1 MHSAQRLDLGQWYTP
16 PDVADLA
23 LSLALPTDPAAVA
36 ADLRVLDPACGDGV
50 FLARAHA
57 RGIGTQGGAL
67 CGIEV
72 DPAAAAAAKARV
84 PDAHIIAADLFGQ
97 AAEHAAQRCLDAD
110 AASIDEASADPAND
124 GRRLGFDAVV
134 GNPPYVRQ
142 ERRTLSEKQQ
152 IRAALGRDFPGLPTS
167 LLDRLTGRG
176 DLAAACIVRALRF
189 ARPGA
194 RVALVVS
201 SAMLDAGYASVL
213 WQLVAK
219 LGRVCA
225 LIDAPHE
232 RWFKDA
238 AVNAIIL
245 VIERAGAAAPT
256 PADETST
263 AATPTVAVARLT
275 LPTARAATQL
285 RGGAGLDRVGEIR
298 RAPTDE
304 TARWAAY
311 VRAPSAWF
319 TFEASAGPALVPL
332 SALATVRRG
341 VTSGANDIFYL
352 SRQRAAD
359 LAIEPELLAPLL
371 RSPREH
377 TAIAIAPQHSSHV
390 VLTCPARALDDYP
403 AAKRYIESHRD
414 ATTRSTLRAR
424 KPWWSLVTRPARLFV
439 TKAYGARFVQHLAD
453 APMVADQRVY
463 RLELIASSNAPD
475 TTAAAADEARRRD
488 EDLLAAILNST
499 FSALA
504 IESLGRASM
513 GEGAL
518 EWTVADA
525 ARLPVLDPRRIDPD
539 QADQIRAAFAPL
551 SRRPIGDV
559 FSERDAADRRQLD
572 RAVTAHLPH
581 LSQLLDACWEA
592 LIESVARR
600 HARVGN
606 RREQLD

>member
-50 FLARAHA
+50 FLARAQA
-57 RGIGTQGGAL
+57 RGIGTRNGAL

-72 DPAAAAAAKARV
+72 DPIAAAAASARV
-84 PDAHIIAADLFGQ
+84 PGAHIIAADLFGQ
-97 AAEHAAQRCLDAD
+97 AAEHAIGGYLSASAASAD
-110 AASIDEASADPAND
+110 AASA
-124 GRRLGFDAVV
+124 GRPLGFDAVV

-142 ERRTLSEKQQ
+142 ERRSGSEKRL
-152 IRAALGRDFPGLPTS
+152 IRAALGRDFPGLPAS
-167 LLDRLTGRG
+167 LLDRLTSRG

-201 SAMLDAGYASVL
+201 SALLDAGYASVL

-225 LIDAPHE
+225 LIDAPRE

-238 AVNAIIL
+238 AINAIIL
-245 VIERAGAAAPT
+245 VIERADAAVPAP
-256 PADETST
+256 AGETST
-263 AATPTVAVARLT
+263 PTAAPAVSVARLT
-275 LPTARAATQL
+275 LPTPRAATQL
-285 RGGAGLDRVGEIR
+285 RDGARLDRVGEIR
-298 RAPTDE
+298 HAPADE

-319 TFEASAGPALVPL
+319 AFEASAGPSLVPL

-352 SRQRAAD
+352 SRQRAAE

-377 TAIAIAPQHSSHV
+377 ATIAIAPQHSSHV
-390 VLTCPARALDDYP
+390 MLTCPPRALGDYP
-403 AAKRYIESHRD
+403 AAQRYIESHRD
-414 ATTRSTLRAR
+414 ATTRRTLRAR
-424 KPWWSLVTRPARLFV
+424 KPWWSLVARPARLFL

-463 RLELIASSNAPD
+463 RLELTAGAQGAS
-475 TTAAAADEARRRD
+475 AADDALRRD

-525 ARLPVLDPRRIDPD
+525 ACLPVLDPRQLDPD
-539 QADQIRAAFAPL
+539 QADQIRVAFAPL

-572 RAVTAHLPH
+572 HAVAAHLPRP
-581 LSQLLDACWEA
+581 SQLLDACWEA
-592 LIESVARR
+592 LVESVARR

-606 RREQLD
+606 RRDRPG